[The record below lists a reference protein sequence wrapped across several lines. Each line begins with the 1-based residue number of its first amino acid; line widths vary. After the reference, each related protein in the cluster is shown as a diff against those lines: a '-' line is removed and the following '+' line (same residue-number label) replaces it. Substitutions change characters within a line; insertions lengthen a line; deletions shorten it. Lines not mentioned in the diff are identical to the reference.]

1 MDTERLKISAE
12 TAAIRGRGW
21 VRLALRLA
29 GIVLVVLGAA
39 NLFGLEVWTAYRSV
53 WPAVVEPSD
62 GQLLYAADFAVAVAG
77 AAVANFV

>member
-29 GIVLVVLGAA
+29 GIGLVLLGAA
-39 NLFGLEVWTAYRSV
+39 NLFGVEVWTAYRSV
-53 WPAVVEPSD
+53 WPAVIEPSD
-62 GQLLYAADFAVAVAG
+62 GQLVYAADFAVAVVG
-77 AAVANFV
+77 AAIANFV